1 MYDKVVNLKI
11 GDVIDTSKMSGYTH
25 PIISM
30 VLKIET
36 HEGKYLINSKQEK
49 INLLWLVLL
58 CGRGRVRKLSCVE
71 NDIVEIIRRSD
82 EKISRC

>member
-1 MYDKVVNLKI
+1 VYDKVVNLNI

-25 PIISM
+25 AIISM

-36 HEGKYLINSKQEK
+36 DEAKYLINSRKEK
-49 INLLWLVLL
+49 ITLLWLTLL
-58 CGRGRVRKLSCVE
+58 SGRGRVKKLSCVE